1 MGPRAGL
8 RGSWRGQATL
18 ARAAKNGRS
27 HAGCWSR
34 VFWGQEVTGR
44 AQPCLPEGMR
54 LGNQEVSGVE
64 GRATQGE
71 SHSSYGAEDS
81 RLGQAQARPS
91 RPWWTQPSHHNGSSM
106 AERDRGRGPSA
117 NKALFTQWAGWK
129 GAFPGVRGAAPTWG
143 GAGRLGECFWP
154 RGHGLHGPRLLG
166 RQLLEAGLPAV
177 EHLLHAL
184 LLLEDP
190 LHMLL

>member
-8 RGSWRGQATL
+8 RGSWRDRQHWPGP
-18 ARAAKNGRS
+18 RKAAGAVPA
-27 HAGCWSR
+27 AGA

-44 AQPCLPEGMR
+44 APPCLPERMR
-54 LGNQEVSGVE
+54 LGKQEVSGAE

-71 SHSSYGAEDS
+71 NLPSYGAEDRRPGRAWERPS
-81 RLGQAQARPS
+81 KPWWTRPS
-91 RPWWTQPSHHNGSSM
+91 RNGSSM
-106 AERDRGRGPSA
+106 AERDRGRSPSA
-117 NKALFTQWAGWK
+117 NKALFTQWAGRK
-129 GAFPGVRGAAPTWG
+129 GAFPGVRGAAPTGG
-143 GAGRLGECFWP
+143 GAGRLGERFRP